1 MRLTMAEARE
11 NRAGEAAPSSTG
23 YEPSVIEPKWQRY
36 WEENKTFRAVR
47 HPGRPKKY
55 ILDMFPYP
63 SGAGLH
69 VGHPEGY
76 TATDIVCRFER
87 MRGTDVLHPMGWD
100 AFGLPAEQHAIRTG
114 THPRTTTLK
123 NIETFRRQLKMLGFS
138 YDWDREIDTTDPGYV
153 RWTQWIF
160 LKLFEKGLAFQ
171 QSDMPVN
178 WCPAL
183 GTVLANDEVTPDGR
197 SEVGGFPVEKLKIRQ
212 WSLKITAYAD
222 RLLEGLEKLD
232 WPETKAKQ
240 AHWIGRSE
248 GANVDFEV
256 KGHPDATIT
265 VFTTRVDTLPGATYV
280 VLAPEHPLALA
291 IATPEHQ
298 AAVKKYAEEASSK
311 SDVVR
316 SDATRTKTGVP
327 TGAFAVNPINGEEIP
342 IWVAD
347 YVIGSYGTG
356 AVMAVPAHDERDHAF
371 AVKYQ
376 LPIVRVVAKP
386 DGTEVDVSKEAYC
399 DDGVANEEAVRRS
412 KAPIEKGMPSDRV
425 RRVVTDWLAA
435 QGKGTSKVTY
445 RLRDWVFSRQR
456 YWGEPIPIYFPVTT
470 DGDPRKPGAKYTIH
484 YEQPIP
490 VDEKELPLLLPD
502 LEDFKPGNDPAG
514 PLARALDWRFFQK
527 DGKWYARETNTMPQ
541 WAGSCWYYLRFLD
554 PKNDKEPWSR
564 EAYDAWMPVDLYVG
578 GSEHAVLHLLY
589 ARFWHK
595 VLFDLG
601 LVKHDE
607 PFQKLVHQGLI
618 LGEVEH
624 VVFHEA
630 IAVPGSRAKRE
641 DNGWVDAE
649 TGKGLVERRMR
660 SSELDE
666 RGGTFYL
673 READVP
679 VLTTPDGEHFAF
691 YAAGDTLVSAERA
704 KERDDGSWEDTK
716 TKKTLIPRRVT
727 EADITKRG
735 SSFVM
740 TESPEIQVLSQAFK
754 MSKARGNVVNPDAI
768 VKSHGADSLRLYEM
782 FMGPLEAV
790 KPWQTSGIE
799 GVRRFLDRTWNV
811 CTANVTDDPAAY
823 DLETQRLV
831 HKTIKKVTE
840 DIQALRF
847 NTAISAMMILVKHLG
862 GLPKVPV
869 QAARTLAL
877 ILSPFAPHIGE
888 ELWQRLGGKT
898 TLAYE
903 PWPAFDPALVKDDV
917 IEIGVQ
923 VNGKAR
929 TSIQIPA
936 DADEDTAKAVAL
948 ENAKIKEMTAG
959 KTIKKV
965 IYVKGRILNL
975 IVG

>member
-1 MRLTMAEARE
+1 MAEA
-11 NRAGEAAPSSTG
+11 
-23 YEPSVIEPKWQRY
+23 YDPSVIEPKWQQY
-36 WEENKTFRAVR
+36 WEANKTFRAER
-47 HPGRPKKY
+47 HAGRPKKY
-55 ILDMFPYP
+55 VLDMFPYP

-100 AFGLPAEQHAIRTG
+100 AFGLPAEQHAIKTG
-114 THPRTTTLK
+114 THPRSTTLK
-123 NIETFRRQLKMLGFS
+123 NIDNFRRQLKMLGFS
-138 YDWDREIDTTDPGYV
+138 YDWEREVDTTDPGYV

-160 LKLFEKGLAFQ
+160 LQLFRKGLAFQ
-171 QSDMPVN
+171 QSNMPVN

-183 GTVLANDEVTPDGR
+183 GTVLANDEVTADGR

-222 RLLEGLEKLD
+222 RLLEGLEGLD

-256 KGHPDATIT
+256 DGHPGAKIT

-280 VLAPEHPLALA
+280 VLAPEHALALQ
-291 IATPEHQ
+291 ISTPEHQ
-298 AAVKKYAEEASSK
+298 AEVKRYADEANAK

-316 SDATRTKTGVP
+316 SDATRAKTGVP
-327 TGAFAVNPINGEEIP
+327 TGAFAINPINGDKIP
-342 IWVAD
+342 VWVAD

-371 AVKYQ
+371 AVKYA
-376 LPIVRVVAKP
+376 LPILRVVAKA
-386 DGTEVDVSKEAYC
+386 DGTEVDVTKAAHC
-399 DDGVANEEAVRRS
+399 DDGVANADAVARS
-412 KAPIEKGMPSDRV
+412 KAPIEKGMPSDKV
-425 RRVVTDWLAA
+425 RRTVTDWLAS
-435 QGKGTSKVTY
+435 QGRGSSKITY

-456 YWGEPIPIYFPVTT
+456 YWGEPFPIYFPVTT
-470 DGDPRKPGAKYTIH
+470 DGDPRKPGAKFEIH
-484 YEQPIP
+484 YDQPIP
-490 VDEKELPLLLPD
+490 LDESELPLLLPD
-502 LEDFKPGNDPAG
+502 LEDFKPGSDPAG
-514 PLARALDWRFFQK
+514 PLARALEWRFFER

-541 WAGSCWYYLRFLD
+541 WAGSCWYYLRFVD
-554 PKNDKEPWSR
+554 PKNDAAGWSQ

-601 LVKHDE
+601 LVKHEE

-624 VVFHEA
+624 IVFHEA
-630 IAVPGSRAKRE
+630 TAVPGARARRE
-641 DNGWVDAE
+641 GDQWLDAE
-649 TGKGLVERRMR
+649 TGGRLTDRRMR
-660 SSELDE
+660 STDLDE
-666 RGGTFYL
+666 RGGVFYL

-691 YAAGDTLVSAERA
+691 YAASDALVSAERA
-704 KERDDGSWEDTK
+704 KERDDGSFEDEK
-716 TKKTLIPRRVT
+716 TKKTLVIRKVT

-735 SSFVM
+735 AHF
-740 TESPEIQVLSQAFK
+740 TLNEAPEVRVLSQAFK
-754 MSKARGNVVNPDAI
+754 MSKSRGNVVNPDVLI
-768 VKSHGADSLRLYEM
+768 KSHGADSLRLYEM

-799 GVRRFLDRTWNV
+799 GVRRFLERAWNV
-811 CTANVTDDPAAY
+811 ATSNVTDDPAAY
-823 DLETQRLV
+823 DVDTQKLV
-831 HKTIKKVTE
+831 HKTIKKVGE
-840 DIQALRF
+840 DIQGLRF
-847 NTAISAMMILVKHLG
+847 NTAISAMMILVKHFG

-869 QAARTLAL
+869 AAARSLAL
-877 ILSPFAPHIGE
+877 ILSPFAPHVGE
-888 ELWQRLGGKT
+888 ELWQRLGGTT

-929 TSIQIPA
+929 ASIQIPA
-936 DADEDTAKAVAL
+936 DADEAVAKGIAL
-948 ENAKIKEMTAG
+948 EEPKLKDFIAG
-959 KTIKKV
+959 KAIKKV

>member
-1 MRLTMAEARE
+1 MVEA
-11 NRAGEAAPSSTG
+11 
-23 YEPSVIEPKWQRY
+23 YDPSVIEPKWQRY
-36 WEENKTFRAVR
+36 WEEHETFRAVR
-47 HPGRPKKY
+47 HAGRPKRY
-55 ILDMFPYP
+55 VLDMFPYP

-114 THPRTTTLK
+114 THPRATTLK

-138 YDWDREIDTTDPGYV
+138 YDWSREIDTTDPGYV

-160 LKLFEKGLAFQ
+160 LQLFKKGLAFQ

-183 GTVLANDEVTPDGR
+183 GTVLANDEVTADGR

-212 WSLKITAYAD
+212 WSLRITAYAD
-222 RLLEGLEKLD
+222 RLLEGLAELD

-248 GANVDFEV
+248 GATVAFAV
-256 KGHPDATIT
+256 QGHEGATVT
-265 VFTTRVDTLPGATYV
+265 VFTTRADTLPGATYV
-280 VLAPEHPLALA
+280 VLAPEHPLALT
-291 IATPEHQ
+291 IATPEHR
-298 AAVKKYAEEASSK
+298 AEVERYAEDANVK

-316 SDATRTKTGVP
+316 ADATRAKTGVP
-327 TGAFAVNPINGEEIP
+327 TGAFAVNPINGETIP

-371 AVKYQ
+371 AVKYK
-376 LPIVRVVAKP
+376 LPIVRVVARA
-386 DGTEVDVSKEAYC
+386 DGAEVDVAKAAFC
-399 DDGVANEEAVRRS
+399 DDGVANASASSRS
-412 KAPIEKGMPSDRV
+412 RAPIEAGMPSERV
-425 RRVVTDWLAA
+425 RRVVTDWLAG
-435 QGKGTSKVTY
+435 QGKGSAKITY
-445 RLRDWVFSRQR
+445 KLRDWVFSRQR

-470 DGDPRKPGAKYTIH
+470 DGDPRRPGAKYTIH
-484 YEQPIP
+484 YEQPIAL
-490 VDEKELPLLLPD
+490 DEGELPLLLPD
-502 LEDFKPGNDPAG
+502 LEDFKPGSDPAG
-514 PLARALDWRFFQK
+514 PLARALEWRFFERG
-527 DGKWYARETNTMPQ
+527 GKWYARETNTMPQ

-554 PKNDKEPWSR
+554 PKNDAEAWS
-564 EAYDAWMPVDLYVG
+564 EAAYDAWMPVDLYVG

-601 LVKHDE
+601 LVKHEE
-607 PFQKLVHQGLI
+607 PFQRLVHQGLI

-624 VVFHEA
+624 IAFYEA
-630 IAVPGSRAKRE
+630 TAVPGSRARRE
-641 DNGWVDAE
+641 GAGWIDAE
-649 TGKGLVERRMR
+649 SGEPLVDRRMR
-660 SSELDE
+660 SSELDP
-666 RGGTFYL
+666 RGGALYL

-691 YAAGDTLVSAERA
+691 YARSERRVSAERA
-704 KERDDGSWEDTK
+704 KERDDGSFEDVQTR
-716 TKKTLIPRRVT
+716 KTLVTRRVG
-727 EADITKRG
+727 EAEIGKRG
-735 SSFVM
+735 AHF
-740 TESPEIQVLSQAFK
+740 TLNEAPEIQVLSQAFK
-754 MSKARGNVVNPDAI
+754 MSKSRGNVVNPDVLI
-768 VKSHGADSLRLYEM
+768 KSHGADALRLYEM

-790 KPWQTSGIE
+790 KPWQASGIE
-799 GVRRFLDRTWNV
+799 GVRRFLDRAWNV
-811 CTANVTDDPAAY
+811 STTNVTDDASAY
-823 DLETQRLV
+823 DPETARLV

-840 DIQALRF
+840 DIRAMHF
-847 NTAISAMMILVKHLG
+847 NTAISAMMVLVKHLVG
-862 GLPKVPV
+862 MPNVPAE
-869 QAARTLAL
+869 AARTLAL
-877 ILSPFAPHIGE
+877 LLSPFAPHIGE
-888 ELWQRLGGKT
+888 ELWQRLGGET

-929 TSIQIPA
+929 GSIQIAA
-936 DADEDTAKAVAL
+936 DADEEAARQAAL
-948 ENAKIKEMTAG
+948 GEPKIKELVAG
-959 KTIKKV
+959 KALKKV

>member
-1 MRLTMAEARE
+1 MAEA
-11 NRAGEAAPSSTG
+11 
-23 YEPSVIEPKWQRY
+23 YDPSVIEPKWQEY
-36 WEENKTFRAVR
+36 WEANKTFRAER
-47 HPGRPKKY
+47 HAGRPKKY
-55 ILDMFPYP
+55 VLDMFPYP

-100 AFGLPAEQHAIRTG
+100 AFGLPAEQHAIKTG
-114 THPRTTTLK
+114 THPRSTTLK
-123 NIETFRRQLKMLGFS
+123 NIENFRRQLKMLGFS
-138 YDWDREIDTTDPGYV
+138 YDWDREVDTTDPGYV
-153 RWTQWIF
+153 RWTQSIF
-160 LKLFEKGLAFQ
+160 LQLFRKGLAFQ
-171 QSDMPVN
+171 QSNMPVN

-183 GTVLANDEVTPDGR
+183 GTVLANDEVTADGR

-222 RLLEGLEKLD
+222 RLLEGLEGLD

-256 KGHPDATIT
+256 EGHPGAKIT

-280 VLAPEHPLALA
+280 VLAPEHALALQ

-298 AAVKKYAEEASSK
+298 AEVKRYSDEANAK

-316 SDATRTKTGVP
+316 SDATRAKTGVP
-327 TGAFAVNPINGEEIP
+327 TGAFAVNPINGDKIP
-342 IWVAD
+342 VWVGD

-371 AVKYQ
+371 AVKYK
-376 LPIVRVVAKP
+376 LPILRVVAKT
-386 DGTEVDVSKEAYC
+386 DGTEVDVAKAAYC
-399 DDGVANEEAVRRS
+399 EDGSANADAVARS
-412 KAPIEKGMPSDRV
+412 KAPIEKGMSSEKV
-425 RRVVTDWLAA
+425 RRTVTDWLAA
-435 QGKGTSKVTY
+435 QGKGSSKITY

-456 YWGEPIPIYFPVTT
+456 DWGEPFPIYFPVTT
-470 DGDPRKPGAKYTIH
+470 DGDPRKPGAKFEIH

-490 VDEKELPLLLPD
+490 LDESELPLLLPD
-502 LEDFKPGNDPAG
+502 LEDFKPGSDPAG
-514 PLARALDWRFFQK
+514 PLARALEWRFFQK
-527 DGKWYARETNTMPQ
+527 DGKWFARETNTMPQ
-541 WAGSCWYYLRFLD
+541 WAGSCWYYLRFVD
-554 PKNDKEPWSR
+554 PKNATTGWSE

-601 LVKHDE
+601 LVKHEE

-624 VVFHEA
+624 IVFHEA
-630 IAVPGSRAKRE
+630 IAIPGSRATR
-641 DNGWVDAE
+641 DADGWRDSE
-649 TGKGLVERRMR
+649 TGKPLTERRMR
-660 SSELDE
+660 SSDLDE
-666 RGGTFYL
+666 KDGVFYL
-673 READVP
+673 REANVP

-691 YAAGDTLVSAERA
+691 YAASDTLASADRA
-704 KERDDGSWEDTK
+704 KERDDGSYEDAK
-716 TKKTLIPRRVT
+716 SKKTLVTRKVT
-727 EADITKRG
+727 EDDITKRG
-735 SSFVM
+735 THFFLN
-740 TESPEIQVLSQAFK
+740 ESPETQVLSQAFK
-754 MSKARGNVVNPDAI
+754 MSKSRGNVVNPDVLI
-768 VKSHGADSLRLYEM
+768 KSHGADSLRLYEM

-799 GVRRFLDRTWNV
+799 GVRRFLDRVWNV
-811 CTANVTDDPAAY
+811 ATANVTDDPAAY
-823 DLETQRLV
+823 DVDTQRLV
-831 HKTIKKVTE
+831 HKTIKKVGD

-847 NTAISAMMILVKHLG
+847 NTAISTMMILVNHLAK
-862 GLPKVPV
+862 LPKVPLA
-869 QAARTLAL
+869 AARSLAL
-877 ILSPFAPHIGE
+877 ILSPFAPHISE
-888 ELWQRLGGKT
+888 ELWQLLGGET

-923 VNGKAR
+923 INGKAR
-929 TSIQIPA
+929 ASIQIPA
-936 DADEDTAKAVAL
+936 DADEATAKAIAL
-948 ENAKIKEMTAG
+948 EDAKIKDFIAG
-959 KTIKKV
+959 KAIKKV
-965 IYVKGRILNL
+965 IFVKGRILNL

>member
-1 MRLTMAEARE
+1 MAEA
-11 NRAGEAAPSSTG
+11 
-23 YEPSVIEPKWQRY
+23 YDPSVIEPKWQTY
-36 WEENKTFRAVR
+36 WEENKTFRAER
-47 HPGRPKKY
+47 HAGRPKKY

-76 TATDIVCRFER
+76 TATDIICRFER

-100 AFGLPAEQHAIRTG
+100 AFGLPAEQHAIKTG
-114 THPRTTTLK
+114 THPRSTTLK
-123 NIETFRRQLKMLGFS
+123 NIDNFRRQLKMLGFS
-138 YDWDREIDTTDPGYV
+138 YDWEREVDTTDPRYV

-160 LKLFEKGLAFQ
+160 LQLFKKGLAFQ
-171 QSDMPVN
+171 QSNMPVN

-183 GTVLANDEVTPDGR
+183 GTVLANDEVTADGR

-222 RLLEGLEKLD
+222 RLLEGLENLD

-256 KGHPDATIT
+256 EGHPGAKIT

-280 VLAPEHPLALA
+280 VLAPEHALALQ
-291 IATPEHQ
+291 IATPEHR
-298 AAVKKYAEEASSK
+298 AEVKRYADEANAK

-316 SDATRTKTGVP
+316 SDATRAKTGVP
-327 TGAFAVNPINGEEIP
+327 TGAFAVNPINGDKIP
-342 IWVAD
+342 VWVAD

-371 AVKYQ
+371 AVKYA
-376 LPIVRVVAKP
+376 LPIVRVVAKA
-386 DGTEVDVSKEAYC
+386 DGTEVDVAKAAYC
-399 DDGVANEEAVRRS
+399 DDGVANADAVSRS
-412 KAPIEKGMPSDRV
+412 KAPIEQGMPSEKV
-425 RRVVTDWLAA
+425 RRTVTDWLAA
-435 QGKGTSKVTY
+435 QGRGSSKITFK
-445 RLRDWVFSRQR
+445 LRDWVFSRQR
-456 YWGEPIPIYFPVTT
+456 YWGEPFPIYFPVTT
-470 DGDPRKPGAKYTIH
+470 DGDPRKPGTKFEIH
-484 YEQPIP
+484 YDQPIP
-490 VDEKELPLLLPD
+490 LDESELPLLLPD
-502 LEDFKPGNDPAG
+502 LEDFKPGTDPAG
-514 PLARALDWRFFQK
+514 PLARALDWRFFER
-527 DGKWYARETNTMPQ
+527 DGKWFARETNTMPQ
-541 WAGSCWYYLRFLD
+541 WAGSCWYYLRFVD
-554 PKNDKEPWSR
+554 PTNDKAGWSP

-601 LVKHDE
+601 LVKHEE

-624 VVFHEA
+624 IVFHEA

-641 DNGWVDAE
+641 SDRWVDAE
-649 TGKGLVERRMR
+649 TGAALTDRRMR
-660 SSELDE
+660 STDLENRD
-666 RGGTFYL
+666 GVFYL

-691 YAAGDTLVSAERA
+691 YAASETLVSAERA
-704 KERDDGSWEDTK
+704 KERDDGSFEDAK
-716 TKKTLIPRRVT
+716 TKKTLVIRKVT
-727 EADITKRG
+727 EQDITKRG
-735 SSFVM
+735 AHF
-740 TESPEIQVLSQAFK
+740 TLNDSPETQVLSQAFK
-754 MSKARGNVVNPDAI
+754 MSKSRGNVVNPDVLI
-768 VKSHGADSLRLYEM
+768 KSHGADSLRLYEM

-799 GVRRFLDRTWNV
+799 GVRRFLDRVWNV
-811 CTANVTDDPAAY
+811 STSNVSDDPADY
-823 DLETQRLV
+823 DVETKKLV

-862 GLPKVPV
+862 GLPKVPAA
-869 QAARTLAL
+869 AARSLSL
-877 ILSPFAPHIGE
+877 LVSPFAPHIGE
-888 ELWQRLGGKT
+888 ELWQQLGGKT
-898 TLAYE
+898 SLAYE

-929 TSIQIPA
+929 ASIQIPA
-936 DADEDTAKAVAL
+936 DADEAAAKAIAL
-948 ENAKIKEMTAG
+948 EDPKIKDFTAG

-965 IYVKGRILNL
+965 IFVKGRILNL

>member
-1 MRLTMAEARE
+1 MAEA
-11 NRAGEAAPSSTG
+11 
-23 YEPSVIEPKWQRY
+23 YDPSVIEPKWQQY
-36 WEENKTFRAVR
+36 WEANKTFRAER
-47 HPGRPKKY
+47 HAGRPKKY
-55 ILDMFPYP
+55 VLDMFPYP

-100 AFGLPAEQHAIRTG
+100 AFGLPAEQHAIKTG
-114 THPRTTTLK
+114 THPRSTTLK
-123 NIETFRRQLKMLGFS
+123 NIENFRRQLKMLGFS
-138 YDWDREIDTTDPGYV
+138 YDWEREVDTTDPGYV

-160 LKLFEKGLAFQ
+160 LQLFKKGLAFQ

-183 GTVLANDEVTPDGR
+183 GTVLANDEVTADGR

-222 RLLEGLEKLD
+222 RLLEGLQGLD

-256 KGHPDATIT
+256 EGHPGAKIT

-280 VLAPEHPLALA
+280 VLAPEHALALQ
-291 IATPEHQ
+291 IATPEH
-298 AAVKKYAEEASSK
+298 AAEVKRYADEANAK

-316 SDATRTKTGVP
+316 SDATRAKTGVP
-327 TGAFAVNPINGEEIP
+327 TGAFAINPINGDKIP
-342 IWVAD
+342 VWVGD

-371 AVKYQ
+371 AVKYK
-376 LPIVRVVAKP
+376 LSIVRVVAKS
-386 DGTEVDVSKEAYC
+386 DGTEVDVAKAAYC
-399 DDGVANEEAVRRS
+399 DDGGANEEAVKRS
-412 KAPIEKGMPSDRV
+412 KAPIEKGMPSDKV
-425 RRVVTDWLAA
+425 RRTVTDWLAS
-435 QGKGTSKVTY
+435 QGKGGSKITY

-456 YWGEPIPIYFPVTT
+456 YWGEPFPIYFPVTT
-470 DGDPRKPGAKYTIH
+470 DGDPRKPGAKFEIH
-484 YEQPIP
+484 YDQPIP
-490 VDEKELPLLLPD
+490 LDESELPLLLPD
-502 LEDFKPGNDPAG
+502 LEDFKPGSDPAG
-514 PLARALDWRFFQK
+514 PLARALEWRFFER
-527 DGKWYARETNTMPQ
+527 DGKWFARETNTMPQ
-541 WAGSCWYYLRFLD
+541 WAGSCWYYLRFVD
-554 PKNDKEPWSR
+554 PKNDAAGWSQ

-601 LVKHDE
+601 LVKHEE

-624 VVFHEA
+624 IVFHEA
-630 IAVPGSRAKRE
+630 VPVPGSRARRE
-641 DNGWVDAE
+641 GGQWIDAE
-649 TGKGLVERRMR
+649 TGKQLTDRRMR
-660 SSELDE
+660 STDLDE
-666 RGGTFYL
+666 RGGAFYL
-673 READVP
+673 READVQ
-679 VLTTPDGEHFAF
+679 VLTTADREHFAF
-691 YAAGDTLVSAERA
+691 YAASETLVSAERA
-704 KERDDGSWEDTK
+704 KERDDGSFEDEK
-716 TKKTLIPRRVT
+716 TKKTLVIRKVT
-727 EADITKRG
+727 ESDITKRG
-735 SSFVM
+735 AHF
-740 TESPEIQVLSQAFK
+740 TLNEAPEIRVLSQAFK
-754 MSKARGNVVNPDAI
+754 MSKSRGNVVNPDVLI
-768 VKSHGADSLRLYEM
+768 KSHGADSLRLYEM

-799 GVRRFLDRTWNV
+799 GVRRFLDRAWNV
-811 CTANVTDDPAAY
+811 ATSNVTDDPAAY
-823 DLETQRLV
+823 DDATQKLV
-831 HKTIKKVTE
+831 HKTIKKVGE

-862 GLPKVPV
+862 ALPKVPAL
-869 QAARTLAL
+869 AARSLAL
-877 ILSPFAPHIGE
+877 ILAPFAPHIGE
-888 ELWQRLGGKT
+888 ELWQRLGGTT

-929 TSIQIPA
+929 ASIQIPA
-936 DADEDTAKAVAL
+936 DADEAAAKGIAL
-948 ENAKIKEMTAG
+948 EDSKIKDFIAG
-959 KTIKKV
+959 KAIKKV

>member
-1 MRLTMAEARE
+1 MAEA
-11 NRAGEAAPSSTG
+11 
-23 YEPSVIEPKWQRY
+23 YDPSVIEPKWQQY
-36 WEENKTFRAVR
+36 WEQNKTFRAER

-55 ILDMFPYP
+55 VLDMFPYP

-76 TATDIVCRFER
+76 TATDIICRFER

-100 AFGLPAEQHAIRTG
+100 AFGLPAEQHAIKTG
-114 THPRTTTLK
+114 THPRSTTLK
-123 NIETFRRQLKMLGFS
+123 NIENFRRQLKMLGFS
-138 YDWDREIDTTDPGYV
+138 YDWEREVDTTDPGYV

-160 LKLFEKGLAFQ
+160 LQLFKKGLAFQ
-171 QSDMPVN
+171 QSNMPVN

-183 GTVLANDEVTPDGR
+183 GTVLANDEVTADGR

-222 RLLEGLEKLD
+222 RLLEGLENLD

-256 KGHPDATIT
+256 EGLQSRAKIT

-280 VLAPEHPLALA
+280 VLAPEHALALE
-291 IATPEHQ
+291 IATAEHK
-298 AAVKKYAEEASSK
+298 AEVKRYADEANAK

-316 SDATRTKTGVP
+316 SDASRAKTGVP
-327 TGAFAVNPINGEEIP
+327 TGAFAINPINGDKIP
-342 IWVAD
+342 VWVAD

-371 AVKYQ
+371 AVKYK
-376 LPIVRVVAKP
+376 LPIVCVVAKG
-386 DGTEVDVSKEAYC
+386 DGTEVDVTKAAYT
-399 DDGVANEEAVRRS
+399 DDGAANADAVARS
-412 KAPIEKGMPSDRV
+412 KAPIEKGMPSEKV
-425 RRVVTDWLAA
+425 RRTVTDWLAS
-435 QGKGTSKVTY
+435 QGKGSSKITFK
-445 RLRDWVFSRQR
+445 LRDWVFSRQR
-456 YWGEPIPIYFPVTT
+456 YWGEPFPIYFPITT
-470 DGDPRKPGAKYTIH
+470 DGDPRKPGAKYEIH
-484 YEQPIP
+484 YDQPIP
-490 VDEKELPLLLPD
+490 LDESELPLLLPD
-502 LEDFKPGNDPAG
+502 LEDFKPGSDPAG
-514 PLARALDWRFFQK
+514 PLARALDWRFFER

-554 PKNDKEPWSR
+554 PKNDKEGWSQT
-564 EAYDAWMPVDLYVG
+564 AYDAWMPVDLYVG

-601 LVKHDE
+601 LVKHEE

-624 VVFHEA
+624 IVFHEA
-630 IAVPGSRAKRE
+630 VAVPGSRAKRE
-641 DNGWVDAE
+641 GDQWIDAE
-649 TGKGLVERRMR
+649 AGTRLTDRRMR
-660 SSELDE
+660 STDLDE
-666 RGGTFYL
+666 RNGVFYL

-679 VLTTPDGEHFAF
+679 VLTTPDREHFAF

-704 KERDDGSWEDTK
+704 KERDDGSFEDTK
-716 TKKTLIPRRVT
+716 TKKTLVSRRVT
-727 EADITKRG
+727 EQDITKRG
-735 SSFVM
+735 AHF
-740 TESPEIQVLSQAFK
+740 TLNDAPEIQVLSQAFK
-754 MSKARGNVVNPDAI
+754 MSKSRGNVVNPDVLI
-768 VKSHGADSLRLYEM
+768 KSHGADSLRLYEM

-799 GVRRFLDRTWNV
+799 GVRRFLERVWNV
-811 CTANVTDDPAAY
+811 STANVTDDPSAY
-823 DLETQRLV
+823 DVETQKLV

-869 QAARTLAL
+869 AAARAL
-877 ILSPFAPHIGE
+877 VQILSPFAPHVGE
-888 ELWQRLGGKT
+888 ELWERLGGKT
-898 TLAYE
+898 TLGYE

-929 TSIQIPA
+929 ASIQIPA
-936 DADEDTAKAVAL
+936 DADEAVAKGIAL
-948 ENAKIKEMTAG
+948 EDAKVRDFIAG
-959 KTIKKV
+959 KAIKKV